1 MIRFVSIVS
10 PDFWPG
16 FAALA
21 QSLVE
26 NSGFDRDDYELVA
39 ICDPAS
45 APTKWIASRR
55 ERVSVLPISRLP
67 AIPVLSAQSQGKR
80 MEQALQKLGVFALP
94 EEWGACVYID
104 SDMVCINPIGELA
117 AMRPLSAACD
127 FLSGFGYE
135 PEESS
140 EKSADINTGLMVF
153 SPSPRTFRELVAVY
167 NERHAE
173 QTHKGDQD
181 IINMWIRETGQ
192 AVQRFGSEW
201 NFSKR
206 LQDCAG
212 LSWVKQN
219 VHRIKILHFV
229 GTKPWAP
236 NSEINTARECRYR
249 WMEEIWWD
257 YFEKS
262 GFATHM
268 ERPPSRSTALVR
280 QWILPWTK
288 PAILREH
295 LKRASRLARRKF
307 ASTRETFEL

>member
-1 MIRFVSIVS
+1 MVRLVSIVS

-55 ERVSVLPISRLP
+55 ERVSVLPISELP

-94 EEWGACVYID
+94 EEWGTCVYID

-117 AMRPLSAACD
+117 VMEPLSAACD
-127 FLSGFGYE
+127 FLSGFGKE
-135 PEESS
+135 LKQSS
-140 EKSADINTGLMVF
+140 DGNADINTGLMVF
-153 SPSPRTFRELVAVY
+153 SPSAASFRELVTLY

-173 QTHKGDQD
+173 RTHKGDQD

-192 AVQRFGSEW
+192 PVHRLGSEW

-206 LQDCAG
+206 LQDTTG
-212 LSWVKQN
+212 MQWLKSHIEQ
-219 VHRIKILHFV
+219 IKILHFV
-229 GTKPWAP
+229 GAKPWAS
-236 NSEINTARECRYR
+236 NREITTVRECRYQFL
-249 WMEEIWWD
+249 ELIWWD
-257 YFEKS
+257 YFDRSK
-262 GFATHM
+262 FAEFM
-268 ERPPSRSTALVR
+268 DRPPRRSTAFNR
-280 QWILPWTK
+280 QWILPWSK

-295 LKRASRLARRKF
+295 STRLVRFARRLLPLLQAK
-307 ASTRETFEL
+307 

>member
-1 MIRFVSIVS
+1 MVRFVSIVS

-55 ERVSVLPISRLP
+55 ERVSVLPISGLP

-127 FLSGFGYE
+127 FLSGFGKE
-135 PEESS
+135 LKQTSDGN
-140 EKSADINTGLMVF
+140 ADINTGLMVF
-153 SPSPRTFRELVAVY
+153 LPSPRSFRELTAVY

-173 QTHKGDQD
+173 RTHKGDQD

-192 AVQRFGSEW
+192 PLHRLGSEW

-206 LQDCAG
+206 LQDSAG
-212 LSWVKQN
+212 VQWVKDNLQ
-219 VHRIKILHFV
+219 RIKILHFV
-229 GTKPWAP
+229 GAKPWAP
-236 NSEINTARECRYR
+236 NSEIKTVRECRYR
-249 WMEEIWWD
+249 WMEEMWWD
-257 YFEKS
+257 YFERS
-262 GFATHM
+262 CFAEHM
-268 ERPPSRSTALVR
+268 EKPPSRSTAFVR
-280 QWILPWTK
+280 QWVLPWTRPSFIK
-288 PAILREH
+288 EH
-295 LKRASRLARRKF
+295 VVRGQRLTKKLF
-307 ASTRETFEL
+307 GI